1 MEQLQS
7 FRTELVEWLK
17 EIVPFS
23 KLDLYIR
30 KTREGYNADPEA
42 GRHDNHV
49 NYIFCTDNHR
59 YSISATPW
67 YLGCIASTTFYRP
80 GEDWTRGNDLPDG
93 PFRYETW
100 LHIKD
105 AILRYEMVKLVPVA
119 ESSSVGLPDASKVP
133 NPTPEE
139 KECFEAN
146 GELWRAKERFER
158 AERAYNG
165 QNRRDAE
172 TPLSIGEAREHHA
185 SEKVG

>member
-30 KTREGYNADPEA
+30 KTREGFNDDQNA

-105 AILRYEMVKLVPVA
+105 AIIRYEMVKLVETRVGIVPEGPKCDITPTA
-119 ESSSVGLPDASKVP
+119 EELEYCEARA
-133 NPTPEE
+133 EE
-139 KECFEAN
+139 FK
-146 GELWRAKERFER
+146 AKERLER
-158 AERAYNG
+158 AERAFNA
-165 QNRRDAE
+165 QNRRDE
-172 TPLSIGEAREHHA
+172 DTPLSIGKAKTYHA

>member
-23 KLDLYIR
+23 KLDLYTR
-30 KTREGYNADPEA
+30 KTREGYNADHEA

-49 NYIFCTDNHR
+49 NYIICTDNHR

-105 AILRYEMVKLVPVA
+105 AIIRYELVKL
-119 ESSSVGLPDASKVP
+119 
-133 NPTPEE
+133 
-139 KECFEAN
+139 
-146 GELWRAKERFER
+146 
-158 AERAYNG
+158 
-165 QNRRDAE
+165 AE
-172 TPLSIGEAREHHA
+172 THVGAVPEGPMHPRFRNRCTITFSGGPHPRRE
-185 SEKVG
+185 GILRG

>member
-1 MEQLQS
+1 MGQMQS

-23 KLDLYIR
+23 KLDLYVR
-30 KTREGYNADPEA
+30 KTREGFNHDPEA

-49 NYIFCTDNHR
+49 SYIICTDNHR

-93 PFRYETW
+93 PFSYQTW

-105 AILRYEMVKLVPVA
+105 AILRYELVKLVDTKVGSVPEGPPCNITPTAEELEYWAANA
-119 ESSSVGLPDASKVP
+119 ESFK
-133 NPTPEE
+133 
-139 KECFEAN
+139 
-146 GELWRAKERFER
+146 AKERLER
-158 AERAYNG
+158 AERAYNQ

-172 TPLSIGEAREHHA
+172 TPLSIGEARVHHPA
-185 SEKVG
+185 EKVG

>member
-30 KTREGYNADPEA
+30 KTREGLIQESA
-42 GRHDNHV
+42 RHDYV
-49 NYIFCTDNHR
+49 NYIFCTDKHR
-59 YSISATPW
+59 YGVYATPW
-67 YLGCIASTTFYRP
+67 YLGCAASP
-80 GEDWTRGNDLPDG
+80 ILAGAIDDLPDG

-105 AILRYEMVKLVPVA
+105 AIFRYEMVKLVPVA

-133 NPTPEE
+133 DPTPEG
-139 KECFEAN
+139 KEYFEAN

-165 QNRRDAE
+165 QTRRDAE
-172 TPLSIGEAREHHA
+172 TPLSIGEAREHHP

>member
-93 PFRYETW
+93 PFNYETW
-100 LHIKD
+100 LNIKN
-105 AILRYEMVKLVPVA
+105 AILRYELVKLVETKAVTVPA
-119 ESSSVGLPDASKVP
+119 EGPKCDTPA
-133 NPTPEE
+133 TPEE
-139 KECFEAN
+139 LEYSEACVT
-146 GELWRAKERFER
+146 EFQAKDRRER
-158 AERAYNG
+158 AERAYNK

-172 TPLSIGEAREHHA
+172 TPLTIGSVAVLHA